1 MSSSPK
7 NPQQQQQNQNQRAR
21 QRKPLKIVVV
31 GSASVGKTSILRQF
45 VYKTYDPKSTQTTI
59 GCDFWH
65 RNLTL
70 VPPAGF
76 NNNPSTTTGSGSAS
90 SSAPSS
96 PVRNTNNNNASNDDE
111 ISSPSSSSSSQQQTV
126 DVSLQVWDTAGM
138 DTGFQ
143 SLAPSFFRGADGA
156 LLVYDLSSAQS
167 FENAKTWRDM
177 FVAHAGYHAPI
188 LLVGNKL
195 DLVEER
201 KVNREDAENFVKQS
215 TENRQAQQQ
224 RQQSQ
229 LQSNNSSFS
238 GSVSESGSAT
248 STGNNNNNNNNNAG
262 GIMVCG
268 AVELTASDADAVEK
282 AFIQLTTAMLEV
294 EKARALT
301 ETVTQGDLK
310 RIRLGSLPP
319 NGRDGNS
326 NAGGNN
332 NGNNNNKSCKC

>member
-7 NPQQQQQNQNQRAR
+7 TPNQPPQRAR

-65 RNLTL
+65 RNLT
-70 VPPAGF
+70 VTPPVGFF
-76 NNNPSTTTGSGSAS
+76 NNSAA
-90 SSAPSS
+90 SAPSS
-96 PVRNTNNNNASNDDE
+96 TASSPIRNNNNGGGDSTLSNNNN
-111 ISSPSSSSSSQQQTV
+111 SSTTTTTM

-156 LLVYDLSSAQS
+156 LLVYDITNPQS
-167 FENAKTWRDM
+167 FEHAKTWRDM
-177 FVAHAGYHAPI
+177 FVTHAGHHAPI

-195 DLVEER
+195 DLAPQER
-201 KVNREDAENFVKQS
+201 KIKKEDAENFVKQS
-215 TENRQAQQQ
+215 TETRQRLAA
-224 RQQSQ
+224 SDS
-229 LQSNNSSFS
+229 SNNSSFS
-238 GSVSESGSAT
+238 SDVTGGSSS
-248 STGNNNNNNNNNAG
+248 GNNNNG

-268 AVELTASDADAVEK
+268 AVELTASDAEAVEK

-294 EKARALT
+294 EKSRASSDAAMS
-301 ETVTQGDLK
+301 QQDLK
-310 RIRLGSLPP
+310 RVRLGSLAPSD
-319 NGRDGNS
+319 GRDGN
-326 NAGGNN
+326 NN
-332 NGNNNNKSCKC
+332 NGSNNGGGTGNNGKNCKC